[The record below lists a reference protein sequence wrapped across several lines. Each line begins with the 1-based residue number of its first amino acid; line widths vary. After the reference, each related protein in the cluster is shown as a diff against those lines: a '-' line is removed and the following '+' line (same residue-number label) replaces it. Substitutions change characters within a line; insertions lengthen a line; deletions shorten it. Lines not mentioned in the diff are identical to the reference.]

1 MPRILTILL
10 VLSGISASTLAAD
23 WRQFRGTDSTGVAEI
38 ALSAEAAAAMEVAW
52 AADLT
57 GRGLS
62 SPIIVGDKVFVTSS
76 GGYRQDRLHVACFAA
91 KDGTQLWSRQFR
103 ATGRTTSHPK
113 TCVAAPTPASDGERI
128 FALFSSDDLLCLDLD
143 GNLLWTRALILDYPN
158 ASNSLGMASSPLLVA
173 GTLVVPLEN
182 DSQSVAVGIDPATGL
197 TKWTVERP
205 KRANWTSP
213 AILPGKTPA
222 EDLVLLQSSAGVAA
236 VKPATG
242 ETVWNFS
249 NGASTI
255 PSSVV
260 AGDTV
265 YVPSHGIT
273 ALKVA
278 SGSAN
283 PEVLWQVERLAPN
296 TASPIFYGNKLY
308 VLNRA
313 NVMLCV
319 DPKTGDIAWQQ
330 RVEGPFSATPVAA
343 AGHLFFVNETGLA
356 QIVKLGGDKGEV
368 VSTKDLGQT
377 VLATPAIAHN
387 AVFIRSD
394 SKLWKLGNK

>member
-1 MPRILTILL
+1 
-10 VLSGISASTLAAD
+10 
-23 WRQFRGTDSTGVAEI
+23 RGTDSTGVAEI

-313 NVMLCV
+313 NVLLCV